1 MIRDRVYGVKE
12 TLYHDPYYQRHIV
25 GTPRVLAA
33 DGDAIRAEANYTVV
47 RTKYDGEATVFS
59 AGHYRDEIVRT
70 PEGLRFRSRLCI
82 YDTEMIANS
91 VILPHLLETP
101 IPATGSPRWR
111 WTRCPRA
118 DVIGVSTWRAGTSP
132 CTRWTAR
139 CTPRTTSAPTA
150 THGSPTAFSKAARS
164 SARCTR
170 ASSTCAAA
178 VPCARR

>member
-1 MIRDRVYGVKE
+1 VARVLRGGGDYRLQPRENFEQGLPLCLLALESRAMIRDRVYGVKE

-91 VILPHLLETP
+91 VILPHL
-101 IPATGSPRWR
+101 
-111 WTRCPRA
+111 
-118 DVIGVSTWRAGTSP
+118 
-132 CTRWTAR
+132 
-139 CTPRTTSAPTA
+139 
-150 THGSPTAFSKAARS
+150 
-164 SARCTR
+164 
-170 ASSTCAAA
+170 
-178 VPCARR
+178 